1 MSQENV
7 EIVRRCYEAFDRGDI
22 DVAFEDFA
30 PDFELDLSR
39 AIGIDRGTYNLAQF
53 RRLTEQ
59 FAENWE
65 SARYEADELIDAGEH
80 VVMPFTNRLRG
91 RDGIEVQ
98 ARGIWLGTIRDGLIV
113 RICLYQDKREAL
125 EAAGLSE

>member
-1 MSQENV
+1 MSQENL
-7 EIVRRCYEAFDRGDI
+7 EAVRRSFEAFNRGDL
-22 DVAFEDFA
+22 DAAFEDFA

-39 AIGIDRGTYNLAQF
+39 AIGIDRGTYSLAEF

-59 FAENWE
+59 FAETWE
-65 SARYEADELIDAGEH
+65 SVRYEADELIDAGEH

-98 ARGIWLGTIRDGLIV
+98 ARGIWLGTIHDGLIM
-113 RICLYQDKREAL
+113 RICLYQELQEAL
-125 EAAGLSE
+125 EAAGLRE